1 MLATRIGGGA
11 MLLAVGSVA
20 LAAQT
25 SSPAV
30 DPGWLRADSA
40 ARSVAVTL
48 VAALT
53 PASGGLNFNGF
64 TGGALTV
71 TVPTGWTVTIH
82 FKNQDQFLPH
92 SVEIVRDTASVP
104 LGPVTP
110 AFPHAA
116 SKALDQ
122 GLPAGSGE
130 DVRFVAAKP
139 GAYLI
144 FCAVPGHGQAGMWI
158 RLTVSSAA
166 RAPSLQATAPH

>member
-1 MLATRIGGGA
+1 

-25 SSPAV
+25 SGPAV

-71 TVPTGWTVTIH
+71 TVPTGWTVTLH
-82 FKNQDQFLPH
+82 
-92 SVEIVRDTASVP
+92 
-104 LGPVTP
+104 
-110 AFPHAA
+110 
-116 SKALDQ
+116 
-122 GLPAGSGE
+122 
-130 DVRFVAAKP
+130 
-139 GAYLI
+139 
-144 FCAVPGHGQAGMWI
+144 
-158 RLTVSSAA
+158 
-166 RAPSLQATAPH
+166 